1 MADHEKLATDLATAN
16 STSTADL
23 EKTDRTQEDVHSV
36 EDSEKNVT
44 SRVDGDGEGQEPG
57 QYIDIAA
64 EKRLVRKIDLNVVP
78 ILFFMC
84 KYSHAHSHS
93 D

>member
-1 MADHEKLATDLATAN
+1 MGDHEKFVTDIATAN
-16 STSTADL
+16 SNSSADL

-44 SRVDGDGEGQEPG
+44 SRVHGNGEGGQEPG

-64 EKRLVRKIDLNVVP
+64 EKRLVRKIDFNVIP

-84 KYSHAHSHS
+84 K
-93 D
+93 